1 QRSGGGT
8 PAVPETDQ
16 DQGRLR
22 QREQLTEAAVCRYT
36 QSVRTLNP
44 SDTELEPH
52 AVAADDPLPR
62 PAGRL
67 HQLVKSWLT
76 QSFEHP
82 RQDGSMGPIYENV
95 YMGECCR

>member
-1 QRSGGGT
+1 
-8 PAVPETDQ
+8 
-16 DQGRLR
+16 

-36 QSVRTLNP
+36 QSVRTLDP
-44 SDTELEPH
+44 SDPELEPH

-82 RQDGSMGPIYENV
+82 PYMKTCIWANV
-95 YMGECCR
+95 AGDDHPVFLLERSALSALLCYFQSIKM